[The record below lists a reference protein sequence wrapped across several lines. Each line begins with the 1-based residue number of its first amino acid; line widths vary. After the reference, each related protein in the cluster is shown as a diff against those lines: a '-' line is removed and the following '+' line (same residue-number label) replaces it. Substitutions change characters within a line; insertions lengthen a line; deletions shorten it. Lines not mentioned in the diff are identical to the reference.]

1 MMMNMMLVMTAV
13 MMRRRRKSEE
23 DDNDKE
29 ETDEE
34 DDDAV
39 DDVSRRCPV
48 SVPWCPMVSRG
59 VTMVFRWCLGGVL
72 VVARWFP
79 DSVPSVP

>member
-1 MMMNMMLVMTAV
+1 MNLILIMTAV
-13 MMRRRRKSEE
+13 MMMRRRRKSEE